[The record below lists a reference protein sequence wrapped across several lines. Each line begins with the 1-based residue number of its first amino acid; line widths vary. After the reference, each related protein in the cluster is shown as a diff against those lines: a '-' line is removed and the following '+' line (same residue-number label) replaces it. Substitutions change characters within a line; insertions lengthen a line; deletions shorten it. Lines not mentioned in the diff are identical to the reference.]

1 MAFQTSSCELFPRPC
16 LLLCGDSVSAT
27 LAGADIFSCV
37 VSGVLRSMIRN
48 LKYNV
53 GLFSL
58 PLCSLCACGGG
69 VVVDVGCLIL

>member
-16 LLLCGDSVSAT
+16 LLPCGDSVSAT